1 VKNFSI
7 TLLMLATLLLFSQF
21 GARAGE
27 EAFPQTEALSRYSGA
42 SKALAKTM
50 NCLRGKTYPTDIK
63 ECGVSSFGDAADF
76 EKVESCLRS
85 NLTGRAV
92 PIGGKDGK
100 ASSTV
105 ALTIDCQ
112 ERRVLIIFKKNG
124 ELFSVDGIN
133 FLLD

>member
-1 VKNFSI
+1 
-7 TLLMLATLLLFSQF
+7 M
-21 GARAGE
+21 
-27 EAFPQTEALSRYSGA
+27 PQWEALSGYSGA
-42 SKALAKTM
+42 SRALAKTM
-50 NCLRGKTYPTDIK
+50 NCLRGKAYPSDIK

-76 EKVESCLRS
+76 KKVESCLLS
-85 NLTGRAV
+85 NVTARAV

-100 ASSTV
+100 VSNTV
-105 ALTIDCQ
+105 ALAIDCQ